1 MTTVPL
7 PRESRENRA
16 FVDGPRVA
24 FLDRAAGAPGRVLV
38 RIGVVVGED
47 VGGGRVPL
55 AESDL
60 PRLVGARLVAAADL
74 IGRLPETGGN
84 RHRGGRRWRSL
95 LRGLGRAGRHRR
107 WAAAGSPSGT
117 DGPAPQRHGL
127 GFPAGWRG
135 RVHLGPTAPPRTEET
150 ADLKVAAG

>member
-24 FLDRAAGAPGRVLV
+24 YLDRAAGSPGRVLV

-55 AESDL
+55 AESDV
-60 PRLVGARLVAAADL
+60 PRLGGARLVAAADL
-74 IGRLPETGGN
+74 IGRLPEAGGN
-84 RHRGGRRWRSL
+84 RHQGGRRWRGL

-107 WAAAGSPSGT
+107 WAVPGSPRRS
-117 DGPAPQRHGL
+117 
-127 GFPAGWRG
+127 GFPAASRGWVHIG
-135 RVHLGPTAPPRTEET
+135 RSAPARAEE
-150 ADLKVAAG
+150 AAAFEVATG

>member
-7 PRESRENRA
+7 PRASRENRA

-47 VGGGRVPL
+47 VGGGRLPL
-55 AESDL
+55 AESDV
-60 PRLVGARLVAAADL
+60 PRLVGARLVSAADL

-84 RHRGGRRWRSL
+84 RHRGGRPWRSL

-117 DGPAPQRHGL
+117 DAPAQRAL

-135 RVHLGPTAPPRTEET
+135 RVQTGSSAPARTEEP
-150 ADLKVAAG
+150 ANLKVAAG